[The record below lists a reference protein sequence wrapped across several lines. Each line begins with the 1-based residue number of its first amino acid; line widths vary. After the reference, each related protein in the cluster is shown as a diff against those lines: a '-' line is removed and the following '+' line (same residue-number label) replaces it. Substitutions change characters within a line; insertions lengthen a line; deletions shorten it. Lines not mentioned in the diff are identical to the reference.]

1 MNIDVNGLNPSR
13 SDGQKRQVSAKNA
26 ETANTAASSNQS
38 TEQNV
43 NTPRVSVSLSSSAQ
57 NLAKIEAELK
67 ALPEVN
73 QSRVDEIKAR
83 IDRGEYKPDS
93 ENLAR
98 KMLNLE

>member
-13 SDGQKRQVSAKNA
+13 SDGQKRQISNKPGTTQNAPSTTQTSDSA
-26 ETANTAASSNQS
+26 
-38 TEQNV
+38 V
-43 NTPRVSVSLSSSAQ
+43 NSPKVSVSLSSSAQ

-67 ALPEVN
+67 SLPEVN
-73 QSRVDEIKAR
+73 QSRVDELKAR

-93 ENLAR
+93 ENLAQ

>member
-1 MNIDVNGLNPSR
+1 MNIDINGLNPSR
-13 SDGQKRQVSAKNA
+13 SDGQKRQVSNKHTETTNNA
-26 ETANTAASSNQS
+26 TQSKQSS
-38 TEQNV
+38 EQNV
-43 NTPRVSVSLSSSAQ
+43 NTSKVSVSLSSSAQ

-93 ENLAR
+93 ENLAQ

>member
-1 MNIDVNGLNPSR
+1 MNIDVNGVNPNR
-13 SDGQKRQVSAKNA
+13 SDGQKRQVSNKNIDP
-26 ETANTAASSNQS
+26 ANTATPNKQN
-38 TEQNV
+38 TEQSV
-43 NTPRVSVSLSSSAQ
+43 SSSKVSVSLSSSAQ

-93 ENLAR
+93 ENLAQ

>member
-1 MNIDVNGLNPSR
+1 MNIDVNGINPNR
-13 SDGQKRQVSAKNA
+13 SDGQKRQVSTKND
-26 ETANTAASSNQS
+26 TPNSSVPGNQ
-38 TEQNV
+38 TNEQNV
-43 NTPRVSVSLSSSAQ
+43 SSPKVSVSLSSSAQ

-73 QSRVDEIKAR
+73 QSRVDDIKAR

-93 ENLAR
+93 ENLAQ